1 MDEVKGHLS
10 GCGFHMGCVL
20 VDHLLSMCWSPR
32 GVWLVERTGLLGLCV
47 EGMWQRMR
55 EGVEVRER
63 EREDEGGSGG
73 EGERERNTHTHTH
86 TVIVCR

>member
-1 MDEVKGHLS
+1 
-10 GCGFHMGCVL
+10 MGCVL

-63 EREDEGGSGG
+63 ERG
-73 EGERERNTHTHTH
+73 THTHTH
-86 TVIVCR
+86 TLLLSVGELV